1 MEEIGFNMYD
11 FYFTDFEKIKKNP
24 EKFLIFVKRLLP
36 RWVNGIPD
44 TECIAIY
51 KLLEA
56 LRKKVKKKLILCETG
71 SGASSL
77 AMFLHCA
84 IWGGKMFSWDTNAS
98 KGSFLKS
105 VVNDSICKVTGV
117 NLNKIW
123 TFISYDSVDPNVG
136 IEVLKELKLKSD
148 FCFFDSLHTL
158 NHLKKEIK
166 SFENIA
172 SKTFMIALDDA
183 YYDKKNQNYSYLNM
197 IRKKLNLK
205 KIIENDNDNKSKP
218 FYIEVKNYLKKR
230 YKKVIN
236 LDNYYKHN
244 YKKDIFFSYYNSDRL
259 FLNEVGMEEKNKL
272 KNRLEVFLIN

>member
-1 MEEIGFNMYD
+1 MYD
-11 FYFTDFEKIKKNP
+11 FYFTDLKKIKQNP

-36 RWVNGIPD
+36 RWANGIPD
-44 TECIAIY
+44 SECIAIY
-51 KLLEA
+51 RLLEK

-105 VVNDSICKVTGV
+105 VINESICKVTGT

-123 TFISYDSVDPNVG
+123 TFISYDSINSNVG

-158 NHLKKEIK
+158 SHLKKEIK
-166 SFENIA
+166 SFENVA

-183 YYDKKNQNYSYLNM
+183 YYNKRFSNYSYLNM
-197 IRKKLNLK
+197 IRKKLGLK
-205 KIIENDNDNKSKP
+205 MIIDKNKENKCKP
-218 FYIEVKNYLKKR
+218 FYIEIKNYLKKN
-230 YKKVIN
+230 YKKVEN
-236 LDNYYKHN
+236 LNNFYKQN
-244 YKKDIFFSYYNSDRL
+244 FKKDIFFSYYDADRL
-259 FLNEVGMEEKNKL
+259 FLNETGMENKSKL
-272 KNRLEVFLIN
+272 RNRLEVFLIN